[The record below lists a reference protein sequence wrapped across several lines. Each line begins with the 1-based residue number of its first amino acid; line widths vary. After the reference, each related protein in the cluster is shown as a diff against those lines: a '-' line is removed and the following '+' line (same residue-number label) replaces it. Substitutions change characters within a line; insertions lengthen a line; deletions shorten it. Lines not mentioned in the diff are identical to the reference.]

1 MKTKSINLAIF
12 IPLFFSHFLAT
23 ENLPKQHFLLE
34 ILVSNFATKE
44 IPYHAMVLG
53 FRVHQG
59 ATYCE
64 LG

>member
-34 ILVSNFATKE
+34 ILVLNFATKE
-44 IPYHAMVLG
+44 IPYHGIGV
-53 FRVHQG
+53 
-59 ATYCE
+59 
-64 LG
+64 